1 MTARRALRPL
11 LLFPLLASVAT
22 SAAMAQA
29 RLVLHGAVLIDGRGG
44 VPLRNSRVVIDSGR
58 FVCVSDETGCP
69 GRSGDREVDLSGKW
83 ITPGLI
89 DTHVHLPFAS
99 APDGLAR
106 AQRLRFALGITT
118 VRDAGSQSTDELLAA
133 RAVAEADSAPTPRL
147 VVASRVEPADA
158 DRLGVRLGAPVVA
171 RLAEIGIDAIK
182 IKAPFENG
190 LWQEEVRAARAAGIP
205 VYGHT
210 WTSPHDVFTREAVA
224 VGINGIAHIMLIA
237 AGHQPDGTTL
247 RPPEAETDFWPWE
260 KRLWLTADSAKLD
273 TLIQEMVAARVW
285 LEPTL
290 AMEYHFGR
298 PIQPTDEV
306 PFLQEPPGI
315 GEMLRPWRSRKSV
328 AVPPVYPD
336 AWPRQAAFVGRFI
349 EKGGMVVAGADA
361 IAPGIDLHEEMAL
374 IAVAANS
381 PMVGLLAATRN
392 AAIALNKP
400 KLGTIEAG
408 KVADAVVYATDPL
421 GAPRASLL
429 TERVIKG
436 GTIYDADALRA
447 EFREEYRA
455 KVWKGW
461 RGRLLRAAQLTALPM
476 ALLVAAF
483 WLFRSRRRRRH
494 A

>member
-1 MTARRALRPL
+1 MTPWRALRPL
-11 LLFPLLASVAT
+11 SLFPLLVSVAT
-22 SAAMAQA
+22 STAMAQT
-29 RLVLHGAVLIDGRGG
+29 RLVLRGAVLIDGRGG
-44 VPLRNSRVVIDSGR
+44 VPLQHSRIIIDSGR
-58 FVCVSDETGCP
+58 FVCVSDPTGCP
-69 GRSGDREVDLSGKW
+69 GRAGDREVDLSGKW
-83 ITPGLI
+83 MTPGLI

-99 APDGLAR
+99 APAGLAR

-133 RAVAEADSAPTPRL
+133 RSAAESASAPTPRL
-147 VVASRVEPADA
+147 VVASRVMPEDA

-171 RLAEIGIDAIK
+171 RLAEIGVDAIK

-205 VYGHT
+205 AYGHT

-224 VGINGIAHIMLIA
+224 VGINGITHITLIA
-237 AGHQPDGTTL
+237 AGHQPDGTVLT
-247 RPPEAETDFWPWE
+247 PPDAEDDFWPWE
-260 KRLWLTADSAKLD
+260 KRLWLTADSTKLN
-273 TLIQEMVAARVW
+273 TLIHDMVAARVW

-306 PFLQEPPGI
+306 PFLKEAPGI
-315 GEMLRPWRSRKSV
+315 RDILRPWRSRKTV

-349 EKGGMVVAGADA
+349 QQGGMVVAGTDA
-361 IAPGIDLHEEMAL
+361 IAPGIDLYEEMAL
-374 IAVAANS
+374 IAFAANS
-381 PMVGLLAATRN
+381 PMVGLQAATRN
-392 AAIALNKP
+392 AAIALNRP
-400 KLGTIEAG
+400 TLGTIEAG
-408 KVADAVVYATDPL
+408 KMADAVVYATDPL
-421 GAPRASLL
+421 AAPRASLL

-461 RGRLLRAAQLTALPM
+461 RGRFQRGAQLIALPTV
-476 ALLVAAF
+476 LLVAAF
-483 WLFRSRRRRRH
+483 WRVRSRRKRRR